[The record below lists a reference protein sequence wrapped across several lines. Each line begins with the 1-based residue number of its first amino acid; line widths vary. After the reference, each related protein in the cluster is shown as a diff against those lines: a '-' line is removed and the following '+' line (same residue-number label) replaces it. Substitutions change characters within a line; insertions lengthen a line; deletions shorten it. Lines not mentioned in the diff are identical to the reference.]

1 MDNLFY
7 YMAPRPSKISN
18 IKTNKTQ
25 PISVKTQVLFVK
37 PELQLKLQLQL
48 LVNHFILF
56 LLTFFLKSVT
66 HEKIKTIRIFL
77 TLKVKSIQ
85 FEFSQH

>member
-7 YMAPRPSKISN
+7 YMAPRPNKISN

-37 PELQLKLQLQL
+37 PELQLKPQLQL

-56 LLTFFLKSVT
+56 LLTFF
-66 HEKIKTIRIFL
+66 
-77 TLKVKSIQ
+77 
-85 FEFSQH
+85 SQIGNP